1 MDSAPIDPAMPAK
14 PPGKRPGRRTLLL
27 TLPAAACMAA
37 GAFLLH
43 ASFPEW
49 SSLLA
54 SSPARFTPEAWR
66 NAHRLRRETMA
77 RDLLERYPVIGME
90 REAVVALLGRAER
103 GNATRIE
110 YTVAL
115 TAADY
120 LVLTIEFDG
129 TGQVIRAY
137 VRQT

>member
-1 MDSAPIDPAMPAK
+1 
-14 PPGKRPGRRTLLL
+14 
-27 TLPAAACMAA
+27 
-37 GAFLLH
+37 
-43 ASFPEW
+43 
-49 SSLLA
+49 
-54 SSPARFTPEAWR
+54 
-66 NAHRLRRETMA
+66 MA
-77 RDLLERYPVIGME
+77 RDFLERYPVIGME
-90 REAVVALLGRAER
+90 REAVVALLGQAER